1 MRYSL
6 HALGIGPG
14 AHPHVIAAVARA
26 AERAGFARLWAGEHI
41 VMVDGPDERYP
52 YAADGRIAV
61 PSDADW
67 LDPFATLAFAAA
79 ATTSI
84 RLATGV
90 LLLAEHNPLIVAKQ
104 AASLDTLSRGRL
116 DLGIGIGWSR
126 AEFEA
131 LGVPFAGR
139 AARMR
144 EYAEAMREL
153 WSTETSS
160 YAGDTVRFAGVRSYP
175 KPQAGRVPLILGGTS
190 DAALDRVAEYGDGWY
205 GFNLAPAD
213 LPERMRVLAALCEH
227 RGRDLRELDVAV
239 DVGLEHVDVREL
251 AAMGVSE
258 RVLVT
263 GPPTAVGDAET
274 WVQELASTYG
284 VVRAPVG

>member
-14 AHPHVIAAVARA
+14 ADPDVIVAVARA

-52 YAADGRIAV
+52 YAQDGRIAV

-84 RLATGV
+84 RVATGV

-104 AASLDTLSRGRL
+104 AASLDRLSRGRL

-126 AEFEA
+126 AEFDA

-144 EYAEAMREL
+144 EYVEAMREL
-153 WSTETSS
+153 WSTQASS

-175 KPQAGRVPLILGGTS
+175 KPQRARVPLILGGTS

-205 GFNLAPAD
+205 GFNVALAD
-213 LPERMRVLAALCEH
+213 LTERMRVLASCCER
-227 RGRDLRELDVAV
+227 RGRDVRALDIAV
-239 DVGLEHVDVREL
+239 DVGLEPVDPNEL
-251 AAMGVSE
+251 SALGVSE
-258 RVLVT
+258 RVLVA
-263 GPPTAVGDAET
+263 GPPADAGAAEG
-274 WVQELASTYG
+274 WVRELADTHE
-284 VVRAPVG
+284 VGPIP